1 LQHQNHNITNIE
13 NVGSPIAASSPKV
26 KKTQTN
32 YKRNTNNMRVLN
44 NNFQSI
50 KSKVHELSLLL
61 DSAKPDIIIGCET
74 WLKPEIH
81 NSEIMPPNY
90 TIYRNDRKDGYGGVL
105 IGVRSDIISTEY
117 VNSKNIELVAV
128 KVQLSKQKP
137 LIVGSYYR
145 PPNRT
150 DNEYVNN
157 SINELSE
164 LCTGSNNA
172 TVWIGGDFNLSDI
185 SWPSGNITSSN
196 HTKKLIRSFLDTFKD
211 CLLEQVVNFP
221 TRKNKTLDLFI
232 TIKPSLVSKYK
243 PLPGLSDHDI
253 VMTDNKILCT
263 RQKPI
268 KRTIYLWKNV
278 DIVNMKIDTNTL
290 SSNILKHKHDLQKNI
305 ENIWNQLKQGIDNI
319 INTNLP
325 SKQSSATFTNPW
337 ANTTIKKLSRRKK
350 KAYNKAGDL
359 ILNKTGQNTGD

>member
-1 LQHQNHNITNIE
+1 MQHQNHNITNIE

-32 YKRNTNNMRVLN
+32 YKRNANNMRVLN
-44 NNFQSI
+44 INFQSI
-50 KSKVHELSLLL
+50 KSK

-81 NSEIMPPNY
+81 NSEIIPPNY
-90 TIYRNDRKDGYGGVL
+90 TIYRNDRKDGYGGML

-137 LIVGSYYR
+137 LIVGIYYR

-172 TVWIGGDFNLSDI
+172 TVWIGGDFNLGDI
-185 SWPSGNITSSN
+185 SWPSSNITSSN
-196 HTKKLIRSFLDTFKD
+196 HTKKLNRSFLDTFKGG
-211 CLLEQVVNFP
+211 P
-221 TRKNKTLDLFI
+221 T
-232 TIKPSLVSKYK
+232 Y
-243 PLPGLSDHDI
+243 
-253 VMTDNKILCT
+253 
-263 RQKPI
+263 
-268 KRTIYLWKNV
+268 
-278 DIVNMKIDTNTL
+278 
-290 SSNILKHKHDLQKNI
+290 
-305 ENIWNQLKQGIDNI
+305 
-319 INTNLP
+319 
-325 SKQSSATFTNPW
+325 NP
-337 ANTTIKKLSRRKK
+337 TVR
-350 KAYNKAGDL
+350 
-359 ILNKTGQNTGD
+359 